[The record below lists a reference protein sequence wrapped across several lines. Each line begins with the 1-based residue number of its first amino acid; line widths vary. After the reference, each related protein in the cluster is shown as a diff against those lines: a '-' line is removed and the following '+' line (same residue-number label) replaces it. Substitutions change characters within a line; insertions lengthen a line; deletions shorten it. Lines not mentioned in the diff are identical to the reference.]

1 MPKYRKTTESES
13 QLVLGIAWYR
23 RDQWSRLRELSL
35 DADELEATYE
45 EWLVWATERLEE
57 LKAKGVAAHKVD
69 VDVEELLN
77 WCWKNALPVAGPAR
91 AQFAAEH
98 IGLKMGEERPPARDV
113 NRT

>member
-1 MPKYRKTTESES
+1 MPKNKKTTESAS

-23 RDQWSRLRELSL
+23 RDQWSRLRELSI

-45 EWLVWATERLEE
+45 EWLSWATERMAK
-57 LKAKGVAAHKVD
+57 LKANGVTAQKVD

-98 IGLKMGEERPPARDV
+98 IRLEMGKERPRPRM
-113 NRT
+113 

>member
-1 MPKYRKTTESES
+1 MPKNRKTTESES

-77 WCWKNALPVAGPAR
+77 WCWKNALPVAAPAR
-91 AQFAAEH
+91 AQFAAERVR
-98 IGLKMGEERPPARDV
+98 LTTRKERSSGPSVKRE
-113 NRT
+113 